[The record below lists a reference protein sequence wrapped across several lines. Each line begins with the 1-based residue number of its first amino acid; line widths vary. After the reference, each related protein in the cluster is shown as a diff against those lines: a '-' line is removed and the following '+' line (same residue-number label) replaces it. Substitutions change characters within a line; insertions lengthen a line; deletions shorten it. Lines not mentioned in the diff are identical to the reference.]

1 MILTDLILRCRPLA
15 PYGTIHQSASEHC
28 KVGIVFL
35 ALASKRP
42 LLLSRREER
51 VIDGNIGQNRGRG
64 PRGGDS
70 DETERHSAVRQ
81 GNSKRFLAKN
91 SQKVAL
97 GEGAGGVQVTNETR
111 RQVLSKKNLPN
122 TIDRRRS
129 PTVD

>member
-70 DETERHSAVRQ
+70 DETGRQ
-81 GNSKRFLAKN
+81 GDSKRFLAKN

-97 GEGAGGVQVTNETR
+97 GEGGGRYQRDTKTGSE
-111 RQVLSKKNLPN
+111 QEKPAQHH
-122 TIDRRRS
+122 
-129 PTVD
+129 

>member
-70 DETERHSAVRQ
+70 DETGRHSVVRL

-97 GEGAGGVQVTNETR
+97 GEGGVVTNETR

-122 TIDRRRS
+122 TIDRRTWGV
-129 PTVD
+129 P